1 MKTRIVLIAI
11 TLFSIFLSNNNAQ
24 VMQSINDPSNF
35 FPTDQTTHPMF
46 KAGGDTIWSTSF
58 DWEDPGNPRGWS
70 TPEGWEIG
78 EVTDFGFNWIWQKD
92 TFKFNEDKTKWAPPE
107 HFQTPDDG
115 FLLFPIQAY
124 NMADGVFTGYDA
136 DAYIIT
142 APIDCSSAPSV
153 VISLNQ
159 YFRYCCS
166 NVFLEMAISNDDGVH
181 WATYDMTFGT
191 PSNSVVPPQYKSVEI
206 NISDVAA
213 GMSAVLIKF
222 QMRNAENYNWFI
234 DDLVLTEAYE
244 VDMVLQDY
252 WAEMNGGFTETVGH
266 INYLPMSQ
274 IGSAS
279 TVSGIIGD
287 YDFRGAVQNVGMED
301 TYDSYLNVRILRNGE
316 EVSSTN
322 SEPTSLWTLDKDT
335 LSMPEPFHPDDYGYY
350 EVNFDAFTEGDLRTE
365 NNQASLN
372 FTVGDSLYLRSD
384 KSAEASAN
392 SGGWGGSN
400 QAGDM
405 VGMIYDINT
414 ETEINS
420 LTAYIA
426 GFDEEAYP
434 AFQYVLLKYTPEDE
448 GYTEWM
454 VTEIV
459 DMDSTMLKKWVT
471 LGLDKD
477 GETEFLEPGEYIA
490 CVRMWGDNG
499 TEEGVQGMYI
509 GRDLTTK
516 CVNKYT
522 YVYLVSSQSGFSPN
536 KLLMIGMGLN
546 ETGGPTEAPI
556 TFNVD
561 MNMHIQND
569 DFHPG
574 SDIVDVAGTFNNW
587 EGSGAMTDDDGD
599 GIYSV
604 TIPSATIGETIEFS
618 YRINANWETAE
629 FPYGSPARTYQVKY
643 WNDLHH
649 VYNNGETTGIKI
661 INLDLTCQVF
671 PNPNSGRFTISL
683 KSEKVHSYKLSLLNT
698 LGKVV
703 YSNNI
708 LNSISHVEEV
718 NLDLA
723 PGLYFITIENADS
736 KRVEKV
742 IVR

>member
-1 MKTRIVLIAI
+1 M
-11 TLFSIFLSNNNAQ
+11 
-24 VMQSINDPSNF
+24 F
-35 FPTDQTTHPMF
+35 F
-46 KAGGDTIWSTSF
+46 
-58 DWEDPGNPRGWS
+58 
-70 TPEGWEIG
+70 
-78 EVTDFGFNWIWQKD
+78 
-92 TFKFNEDKTKWAPPE
+92 
-107 HFQTPDDG
+107 
-115 FLLFPIQAY
+115 
-124 NMADGVFTGYDA
+124 
-136 DAYIIT
+136 
-142 APIDCSSAPSV
+142 
-153 VISLNQ
+153 
-159 YFRYCCS
+159 
-166 NVFLEMAISNDDGVH
+166 
-181 WATYDMTFGT
+181 
-191 PSNSVVPPQYKSVEI
+191 
-206 NISDVAA
+206 
-213 GMSAVLIKF
+213 
-222 QMRNAENYNWFI
+222 
-234 DDLVLTEAYE
+234 
-244 VDMVLQDY
+244 
-252 WAEMNGGFTETVGH
+252 
-266 INYLPMSQ
+266 
-274 IGSAS
+274 
-279 TVSGIIGD
+279 
-287 YDFRGAVQNVGMED
+287 
-301 TYDSYLNVRILRNGE
+301 ILRNGE